1 MKTFLSVFLAACLLI
16 FAVSC
21 SSQHREST
29 EDGENYGRPDG
40 QTDHPYAESIVP
52 TPTGK
57 TEPSTPTETT
67 GGDNSQRFEY
77 ILQHMVAPEVELISA
92 KGESIRLYTEMVYME
107 TEWIFGDGYLVFQSV
122 SSRLPEIADD
132 LPAVEIGPSSRV
144 TADLPTGASI
154 RGGASFRLYS
164 HEDYSLVLEAD
175 DMAEVY
181 AFCLE
186 NAEDAPYY
194 LYMTLRTTYK
204 GITGSRQDA
213 YFASVSAGSAVGE
226 SFDFAVCY
234 AGWTSESEIYT
245 NALNKDKMAISSVQH
260 LPIYKVGTLEE
271 LEQFQ
276 LAFGNTL
283 TMDSG
288 YDEVPS
294 FHDTVS
300 QYDET
305 FFKENSLLLV
315 YVGASSGSFR
325 FGVNSVFCDGDTLC
339 VHVEQTNSPEIC
351 TDDMAGWLITVPVSD
366 SMIENCAVFDA
377 DLDDFK

>member
-132 LPAVEIGPSSRV
+132 LPAVEIGPSSIPGIIV
-144 TADLPTGASI
+144 PSGDASVQ
-154 RGGASFRLYS
+154 GGASFRLYS

-186 NAEDAPYY
+186 NAENAPYY

-213 YFASVSAGSAVGE
+213 YFASVSAAPEVL
-226 SFDFAVCY
+226 
-234 AGWTSESEIYT
+234 SEA
-245 NALNKDKMAISSVQH
+245 N
-260 LPIYKVGTLEE
+260 
-271 LEQFQ
+271 
-276 LAFGNTL
+276 
-283 TMDSG
+283 
-288 YDEVPS
+288 
-294 FHDTVS
+294 
-300 QYDET
+300 
-305 FFKENSLLLV
+305 
-315 YVGASSGSFR
+315 
-325 FGVNSVFCDGDTLC
+325 
-339 VHVEQTNSPEIC
+339 
-351 TDDMAGWLITVPVSD
+351 
-366 SMIENCAVFDA
+366 
-377 DLDDFK
+377 

>member
-67 GGDNSQRFEY
+67 GGDDSQRFEY

-107 TEWIFGDGYLVFQSV
+107 TEWIVGDGYLVFQSV

-194 LYMTLRTTYK
+194 LYMTLATTCK
-204 GITGSRQDA
+204 GITGSRRDA
-213 YFASVSAGSAVGE
+213 YFASVSAAPEVL
-226 SFDFAVCY
+226 
-234 AGWTSESEIYT
+234 SEA
-245 NALNKDKMAISSVQH
+245 N
-260 LPIYKVGTLEE
+260 
-271 LEQFQ
+271 
-276 LAFGNTL
+276 
-283 TMDSG
+283 
-288 YDEVPS
+288 
-294 FHDTVS
+294 
-300 QYDET
+300 
-305 FFKENSLLLV
+305 
-315 YVGASSGSFR
+315 
-325 FGVNSVFCDGDTLC
+325 
-339 VHVEQTNSPEIC
+339 
-351 TDDMAGWLITVPVSD
+351 
-366 SMIENCAVFDA
+366 
-377 DLDDFK
+377 